1 MKETHLTLQEYL
13 SIIEK
18 DPAIPSWLVQA
29 IRYLVEHQQVLLE
42 PENQPT
48 PYPTSHIYPH

>member
-1 MKETHLTLQEYL
+1 MKETILPLQEYL